1 MLIFFKKY
9 NFFQTYYIFYNYFI
23 LKGMCFNLKKFLS
36 AIPVIKT
43 HHKILSIFQD
53 YNKR

>member
-23 LKGMCFNLKKFLS
+23 LKGTGEVGQTEINE
-36 AIPVIKT
+36 
-43 HHKILSIFQD
+43 
-53 YNKR
+53 Y